1 MAQADSSR
9 SLDPIKYE
17 IYSHRLYNILE
28 EGRITI
34 RRVTGSAMVAEGGET
49 LCSFYMSDGTPVLTA
64 SGILLHCTGARDFVL
79 KAIEWYEDDPG
90 IYDGDQLLFNDPYI
104 GGQHLCDHIIIKPIF
119 YDGRRIAWC
128 GSFMHTP
135 ETGAISPGGMPGHAT
150 NIWQEG
156 VAFKGLKIVEAG
168 KFRPDVFNTVCG
180 HSRDP
185 HLVGLDTKAK
195 IAANN
200 VCAKRLM
207 SLIEKYGLEFVEAAN
222 ARIIEDSEKMVRA
235 RLLSLPDG
243 VWRSRLYGDTDGLGE
258 KPYRVVCTMTKK
270 GDKIIFD
277 YTGSSPQ
284 NAGSLNSTLP
294 ATWGSLFVVLASQL
308 FWNVSWNGG
317 MLRPVMLIAP
327 EGTVVNCR
335 YPAAVSRGVVSAGN
349 MVTATAHAC
358 IARMLLAADHIDEVN
373 SVWRGAS
380 GPSVSFGGINQH
392 GERAAGQ
399 ILEGFASGLG
409 ATPYRDGVDTG
420 GEMMN
425 PTSNIADVEVLE
437 SGLPFLYLSRCQAS
451 DSGGPGRFRGGTG
464 IEMVYAVYGARS
476 LEVGLQGSGRRSPVN
491 RGICGGYPASIKEVR
506 VARNS
511 NITELWKQGQSV
523 VSFDEIDRLE
533 AQHVLMPACSPSGP
547 MYEYDII
554 SPRRDG
560 GGGYGDPLERD
571 LDRVADDVAT
581 GLVSRLAA
589 ERFYG
594 VALDGCTGK
603 PNIQETESLRK
614 QLRNGRLKPE

>member
-1 MAQADSSR
+1 MENEDTAG
-9 SLDPIKYE
+9 LDPIKYE
-17 IYSHRLYNILE
+17 IYRHRLYNILE

-90 IYDGDQLLFNDPYI
+90 IADGDQLLFNDPYI

-119 YDGRRIAWC
+119 HNGRRIAWC

-156 VAFKGLKIVEAG
+156 VAFKGLKIVEGG

-200 VCAKRLM
+200 VCAKQLM
-207 SLIEKYGLEFVEAAN
+207 NLVEKYGLGFVEAAN
-222 ARIIEDSEKMVRA
+222 ERIIEDSEKMVRGKLA
-235 RLLSLPDG
+235 SLPDG
-243 VWRSRLYGDTDGLGE
+243 VWRARMYGDIDGLAE
-258 KPYRVVCTMTKK
+258 KPYRVVCTMTKQ
-270 GDKIIFD
+270 GAEIVFD
-277 YTGSSPQ
+277 FTGSSPQ
-284 NAGSLNSTLP
+284 NAGSLNSTLS

-308 FWNVSWNGG
+308 FWDVPWNGG
-317 MLRPVMLIAP
+317 MLRPVTLIAP
-327 EGTVVNCR
+327 HGTVVNAR
-335 YPAAVSRGVVSAGN
+335 YPAAVSCGVISAGD

-358 IARMLLAADHIDEVN
+358 IGRMTLAAGQPEEVN
-373 SVWRGAS
+373 SVWRGGS
-380 GPSVSFGGINQH
+380 GTAVSFGGINQH
-392 GERAAGQ
+392 GERTAGLL
-399 ILEGFASGLG
+399 LEGFASGTG

-420 GEMMN
+420 GAMMN

-437 SGLPFLYLSRCQAS
+437 SSFPFLHLARRQAT
-451 DSGGPGRFRGGTG
+451 DSGGAGRFRGGVG
-464 IEMVYAVYGARS
+464 IEMVYVIYGTER
-476 LEVGLQGSGRRSPVN
+476 LEIGLLGSGRRSPVN
-491 RGICGGYPASIKEVR
+491 RGIFGGYPSAIREVR
-506 VARNS
+506 MARNS
-511 NITELWKQGQSV
+511 NVKELWKLGKSTA
-523 VSFDEIDRLE
+523 SFAEMDALE
-533 AQHVLMPACSPSGP
+533 AQHMLAPACRPTEALS
-547 MYEYDII
+547 EFDII

-571 LDRVADDVAT
+571 PDRVANDVTA
-581 GLVSRLAA
+581 GLVSPAAA
-589 ERFYG
+589 ERVYG
-594 VALDGCTGK
+594 VVMDARTGIVDAK
-603 PNIQETESLRK
+603 GTELLRK
-614 QLRNGRLKPE
+614 QMRAARLQA